1 MSRGFTNAYRLAR
14 VAGGKKSLPGGRADC
29 KLNLGR
35 YVMRSFQTPHV
46 C

>member
-1 MSRGFTNAYRLAR
+1 MSSGTTKAYRLAR
-14 VAGGKKSLPGGRADC
+14 VAGVKKSLPGGRADC

-35 YVMRSFQTPHV
+35 YVMRSFQTLHV